1 MLTALHG
8 ADGRVRTCDLLVTNE
23 LLYQAELHRH
33 IVCYIS
39 KVLHVFL
46 CIRRMSCSTV
56 NNSELH
62 RHTIIIPH
70 FSNYCIIFYMMENQS
85 ERVKQ
90 AIAVATK
97 AHEGQFRKTG
107 EPYIIHPLAVM
118 KILVEWGM
126 DEDTII
132 AGVLHDTVED
142 TDLTLCDIRN
152 QFGESVAFLVDGV
165 TKLSTARNGM
175 RDIDTY
181 LPATKDNFLRLMIA
195 LGDDIRVLIIKL
207 ADRLHN
213 LRTLS
218 ALPPDK
224 QRKIAK
230 ESLEVFAP
238 LADRLNMGLLRVE
251 MADLA
256 FRYLDPKRFDEL
268 KSIIEKH
275 NKSAEKSLKKIQSE
289 VSALLK
295 KEQIKATISGRVKSV
310 YSLHKKLAKHNQNI
324 NEIYDITAL
333 RIIVDDVTNCY
344 LVLGLIHSLYIPMN
358 GRIKDYI
365 AMPKQNGYQSLH
377 TTVITKDK
385 QIVEFQIRT
394 KEMHEY
400 AERGLAAS
408 FYYNEQKLT
417 ENYKNGKIE
426 HLPTNLLWITE
437 LQMTAARLREG
448 KKVDLKKLK
457 LNLFAD
463 KIFVYTPKGDIID
476 LPRGALPLDFAYRL
490 HSEIGDHVVGVK
502 INGKMS
508 NLSKRLEHGDVVEI
522 LTSKKQLPK
531 TSWLDK
537 IITSHAR
544 SKITHRLNRPK
555 GDETKKKRKPRKAP

>member
-1 MLTALHG
+1 MTTKQ
-8 ADGRVRTCDLLVTNE
+8 DTDSPRV
-23 LLYQAELHRH
+23 QH
-33 IVCYIS
+33 
-39 KVLHVFL
+39 
-46 CIRRMSCSTV
+46 
-56 NNSELH
+56 
-62 RHTIIIPH
+62 
-70 FSNYCIIFYMMENQS
+70 
-85 ERVKQ
+85 
-90 AIAVATK
+90 AIEIAK
-97 AHEGQFRKTG
+97 IAHEGQLRKNG
-107 EPYIIHPLAVM
+107 EPYIIHPLAVK
-118 KILVEWGM
+118 KILEDWGM
-126 DEDTII
+126 DEDTVI
-132 AGVLHDTVED
+132 AGILHDTVED
-142 TDLTLCDIRN
+142 TDLRLDDIK
-152 QFGESVAFLVDGV
+152 QEFGESVAFLVDGV

-224 QRKIAK
+224 QKKIAK
-230 ESLEVFAP
+230 ETLEVFAP

-251 MADLA
+251 LADLS
-256 FRYLDPKRFDEL
+256 FKYVDPRRFEEL
-268 KSIIEKH
+268 KNLIEKR
-275 NKSAEKSLKKIQSE
+275 NKSAAKSLKKIEEEIS
-289 VSALLK
+289 SAMKREKISFEL
-295 KEQIKATISGRVKSV
+295 SGRVKSV

-324 NEIYDITAL
+324 DEIYDLTAL
-333 RIIVDDVTNCY
+333 RIIVKDITDCY
-344 LVLGLIHSLYIPMN
+344 LVLGIIHSLYTPMN

-385 QIVEFQIRT
+385 RVVEFQIRT
-394 KEMHEY
+394 HEMHDY
-400 AERGLAAS
+400 AEHGLAAS

-417 ENYKNGKIE
+417 ENYKKGKIE
-426 HLPTNLLWITE
+426 HLPTNLLWISE

-476 LPRGALPLDFAYRL
+476 LPNGAMPLDFAYKL

-508 NLSKRLEHGDVVEI
+508 NLNKKLEQGDIVEI
-522 LTSKKQLPK
+522 LTSKNQTPRS
-531 TSWLDK
+531 SWLDK
-537 IITSHAR
+537 IFTPHAR
-544 SKITHRLNRPK
+544 SKLLRALNLSARNDVNSSPAKPK
-555 GDETKKKRKPRKAP
+555 KHSKPHKKKQNRT

>member
-1 MLTALHG
+1 MKKESP
-8 ADGRVRTCDLLVTNE
+8 RIQR
-23 LLYQAELHRH
+23 
-33 IVCYIS
+33 
-39 KVLHVFL
+39 
-46 CIRRMSCSTV
+46 
-56 NNSELH
+56 
-62 RHTIIIPH
+62 
-70 FSNYCIIFYMMENQS
+70 
-85 ERVKQ
+85 
-90 AIAVATK
+90 AIDIATK

-107 EPYIIHPLAVM
+107 EPYIIHPLAVK
-118 KILVEWGM
+118 KILEDWGM

-142 TDLTLCDIRN
+142 TNLTLNDIKN
-152 QFGESVAFLVDGV
+152 EFGESVAFLVDGV
-165 TKLSTARNGM
+165 TKLSSARNGM

-181 LPATKDNFLRLMIA
+181 LPETKDNFLRLMIA

-230 ESLEVFAP
+230 ETLEVFAP

-256 FRYLDPKRFDEL
+256 FRYVDPKRYDYL
-268 KSIIEKH
+268 KGLIEH
-275 NKSAEKSLKKIQSE
+275 YNKQAARSLKKIE
-289 VSALLK
+289 EEITAALK
-295 KEQIKATISGRVKSV
+295 KEKISFELSGRVKSV

-324 NEIYDITAL
+324 NEIYDLIAL
-333 RIIVDDVTNCY
+333 RVIVNDVTDCY
-344 LVLGLIHSLYIPMN
+344 LTLGVIHSLYTPMG

-385 QIVEFQIRT
+385 RIIEFQIRT
-394 KEMHEY
+394 HEMHEY
-400 AERGLAAS
+400 AEHGLAAS

-417 ENYKNGKIE
+417 ENYKKGKIE

-463 KIFVYTPKGDIID
+463 RIFVYTPKGDIID
-476 LPRGALPLDFAYRL
+476 LPKGALPLDFAYRL
-490 HSEIGDHVVGVK
+490 HSEIGDHVIGVK

-508 NLSKRLEHGDVVEI
+508 NLNKKLEHGDIVEI
-522 LTSKKQLPK
+522 LTNKKQTPK
-531 TSWLDK
+531 SSWLDK
-537 IITSHAR
+537 IITPHAR
-544 SKITHRLNRPK
+544 QKLLHRLNKNGADGR
-555 GDETKKKRKPRKAP
+555 A

>member
-1 MLTALHG
+1 M
-8 ADGRVRTCDLLVTNE
+8 
-23 LLYQAELHRH
+23 
-33 IVCYIS
+33 
-39 KVLHVFL
+39 
-46 CIRRMSCSTV
+46 
-56 NNSELH
+56 
-62 RHTIIIPH
+62 
-70 FSNYCIIFYMMENQS
+70 S
-85 ERVKQ
+85 ERIEKAIEVAKQ
-90 AIAVATK
+90 

-107 EPYIIHPLAVM
+107 EPYIVHPLAVK
-118 KILVEWGM
+118 KILEEWGM

-132 AGVLHDTVED
+132 AGILHDTVED
-142 TDLTLCDIRN
+142 TDLTLDDVKN
-152 QFGESVAFLVDGV
+152 DFGESVAFLVDGV

-181 LPATKDNFLRLMIA
+181 LPATRDNFLRLMIA

-224 QRKIAK
+224 QKKIAK
-230 ESLEVFAP
+230 ETLEVFAP

-251 MADLA
+251 LADLS
-256 FRYLDPKRFDEL
+256 FKYVDPKRFDEL
-268 KSIIEKH
+268 SDLLEKY
-275 NKSAEKSLKKIQSE
+275 NKSAEKSLAKIEEEVKKT
-289 VSALLK
+289 LK
-295 KEQIKATISGRVKSV
+295 KEKIKFTISGRVKSV
-310 YSLHKKLAKHNQNI
+310 YSLHKKLAKHNQNMG
-324 NEIYDITAL
+324 EIYDLVAL
-333 RIIVDDVTNCY
+333 RIIVNDVTDCY
-344 LVLGLIHSLYIPMN
+344 LVLGLIHSLYTPMN

-385 QIVEFQIRT
+385 HIVEFQIRT

-417 ENYKNGKIE
+417 ENYKKGKIE

-457 LNLFAD
+457 INLFAD

-476 LPRGALPLDFAYRL
+476 LPKGALPLDFAYKL

-502 INGKMS
+502 VNGKMS
-508 NLSKRLEHGDVVEI
+508 NLNKKLEQGDVVEI
-522 LTSKKQLPK
+522 LTSKNQTPK
-531 TSWLDK
+531 SSWLDK
-537 IITSHAR
+537 IFTPHAR
-544 SKITHRLNRPK
+544 SKLLRAIRISNSSDPSNVP
-555 GDETKKKRKPRKAP
+555 KKKHK

>member
-1 MLTALHG
+1 MPTH
-8 ADGRVRTCDLLVTNE
+8 
-23 LLYQAELHRH
+23 
-33 IVCYIS
+33 S
-39 KVLHVFL
+39 KVD
-46 CIRRMSCSTV
+46 T
-56 NNSELH
+56 
-62 RHTIIIPH
+62 
-70 FSNYCIIFYMMENQS
+70 
-85 ERVKQ
+85 ERIKH
-90 AIAVATK
+90 AVAVAK
-97 AHEGQFRKTG
+97 DAHDGQYRKTG
-107 EPYIIHPLAVM
+107 EPYIVHPLAVK
-118 KILVEWGM
+118 KILEEWGM

-132 AGVLHDTVED
+132 AGILHDTVED
-142 TDLTLCDIRN
+142 TSLTLEDIRKE
-152 QFGESVAFLVDGV
+152 FGESVAFLVDGV

-181 LPATKDNFLRLMIA
+181 LPTTKDNFLRLMIA
-195 LGDDIRVLIIKL
+195 LGSDIRVLIIKL

-224 QRKIAK
+224 QKKIAK
-230 ESLEVFAP
+230 ETLEVFAP
-238 LADRLNMGLLRVE
+238 LADRLNMGILRVE
-251 MADLA
+251 LADLS
-256 FRYLDPKRFDEL
+256 FKYVDPRRFEEL
-268 KSIIEKH
+268 TKLIEKY
-275 NKSAEKSLKKIQSE
+275 NKSAEKSLKKIESE
-289 VSALLK
+289 ISTAL
-295 KEQIKATISGRVKSV
+295 KEEKIKFEISGRVKSV

-324 NEIYDITAL
+324 NEIYDLTAL
-333 RIIVDDVTNCY
+333 RIIVNDITDCY
-344 LVLGLIHSLYIPMN
+344 LVLGIIHSLYTPMN

-385 QIVEFQIRT
+385 RIVEFQIRT
-394 KEMHEY
+394 REMHEY

-417 ENYKNGKIE
+417 ENYKKGKIE

-476 LPRGALPLDFAYRL
+476 LPKGALPLDFAYRL

-508 NLSKRLEHGDVVEI
+508 NLNKKLEQGDIVEI
-522 LTSKKQLPK
+522 LTSKNQTPK
-531 TSWLDK
+531 STWLDK
-537 IITSHAR
+537 IFTPHAR
-544 SKITHRLNRPK
+544 AKLMRALKISARTAACESVEHSKKR
-555 GDETKKKRKPRKAP
+555 RKPRKND

>member
-1 MLTALHG
+1 MATKDSA
-8 ADGRVRTCDLLVTNE
+8 
-23 LLYQAELHRH
+23 
-33 IVCYIS
+33 
-39 KVLHVFL
+39 
-46 CIRRMSCSTV
+46 
-56 NNSELH
+56 
-62 RHTIIIPH
+62 
-70 FSNYCIIFYMMENQS
+70 
-85 ERVKQ
+85 RVKEAV
-90 AIAVATK
+90 AIATK
-97 AHEGQFRKTG
+97 AHDGQFRKTG
-107 EPYIIHPLAVM
+107 EPYIVHPLAVK
-118 KILVEWGM
+118 KILEEWHM

-132 AGVLHDTVED
+132 AGILHDTVED
-142 TDLTLCDIRN
+142 TNLTLDDIRKT
-152 QFGESVAFLVDGV
+152 FGDSVAFLVDGV
-165 TKLSTARNGM
+165 TKLSDERAKL

-195 LGDDIRVLIIKL
+195 LSDDIRVLIIKL

-224 QRKIAK
+224 QKKVAK

-256 FRYLDPKRFDEL
+256 FKYVDPKRYDYL
-268 KSIIEKH
+268 KDLIAKT
-275 NKSAEKSLKKIQSE
+275 NKSAEKSLKKVEQE
-289 VSALLK
+289 VAAALK
-295 KEQIKATISGRVKSV
+295 KEKISFEISGRVKSI
-310 YSLHKKLAKHNQNI
+310 YSLHKKLAKHNQNMG
-324 NEIYDITAL
+324 EIYDLTAL
-333 RIIVDDVTNCY
+333 RIIVNDVTDCY
-344 LVLGLIHSLYIPMN
+344 LTLGVVHSLYTPMG

-385 QIVEFQIRT
+385 RIIEFQIRT
-394 KEMHEY
+394 HEMHDF
-400 AERGLAAS
+400 AEHGLAAS

-417 ENYKNGKIE
+417 ENYKKGKIE

-437 LQMTAARLREG
+437 LQMTAAKLREG

-476 LPRGALPLDFAYRL
+476 LPKGSLPLDFAYRL

-508 NLSKRLEHGDVVEI
+508 NLNKKLEQGDVVEI
-522 LTSKKQLPK
+522 LTSKNQTPK
-531 TSWLDK
+531 SSWLDK
-537 IITSHAR
+537 IITPRAR
-544 SKITHRLNRPK
+544 QKLLHNLKLSAKKDQPIIPPLKKSKK
-555 GDETKKKRKPRKAP
+555 